1 MDKLRNL
8 QNKPTP
14 KKKNKIFIKRAK
26 KPKVVTEDSEA
37 TAKEGVESGTKTNVT
52 TQTNKKRVIQITN
65 NTKNFDPSDFLKKIN
80 PSMLLFLKN
89 KNLEPIIQESKELSE
104 HSIVEDTVI
113 PKTAQK
119 TNEGKSPPSEP
130 ETKKEPRAKKNKTIR
145 DKTRKIISKRP
156 DPEINLDDF
165 DIDSVSEY
173 VIEGK
178 KIKDRLAKKKEKVT
192 LKASSYHLNNS
203 KKFVDF
209 IEKLFNK
216 YKLEVQKVD
225 NDQNCKKLNEKKRT
239 GKFSLLMHQKLVRDY
254 LNTYTPY
261 RGLFLYFGLGAGKT
275 CSSIAIAEGLK
286 DYHKIVVMTPASLKQ
301 NYINELKFCG
311 DDMYK
316 KNQFWQFI
324 STTRESTEEAVIST
338 VLNLP
343 LKFIRRN
350 NGAWLV
356 DTKRETNYGQL
367 TPQEKDS
374 LEKQINKMIFN
385 KYQFINYNGLREDA
399 MQLIESQGEQNGGNF
414 FNNKVVIIDEVH
426 NLISR
431 IVNKMGKNDSISIR
445 LYKLLMDAENC
456 KIVFLSGTPIIN
468 YPNEIGIFY
477 NILRGYIKT
486 YSLNLDTSKLKG
498 KIVNKEFIYKILKN
512 YDINYIEFK
521 PQLNNLLTI
530 TYNPFNFI
538 NRYNTSGASSG
549 VKKKTDKEFTK
560 NNNFLKK
567 IILVLKSK
575 GLTVM
580 GKPKLTKHKCLP
592 DDIEVFTKTFINE
605 TTNDIKNTIQFQK
618 RILGL
623 TSYFKSADEKLLPK
637 FNSEEDIILER
648 IVMSDYQLGIYEA
661 ARSVERK
668 EESRNARK
676 RKGNQVSNVYKE
688 TTSTYRIFSRAFCNF
703 VFPDTIR
710 RPMPREQNLV
720 ANVGEKKS
728 DTTEKPTNIT
738 SPVEDDIKEQLA
750 QKEDF
755 NEHNLDNIDKENP
768 EPDSSKIKVDDNKYE
783 IRIIKALNQ
792 LSENSESLLTGEN
805 LQMYSPKFYR
815 ILENVSKSENFG
827 THLIYSNF
835 RTLEGIGILKIV
847 LEANGFV
854 EFKIEK
860 IVKGGASKYY
870 ITSSIDDLRTK
881 PSFALYTGTESTE
894 IKEYT
899 RLCFNS
905 EWDASKLPSTIISQ
919 LESIHPNNHFG
930 EVIKCFMITS
940 SGAEGINLKNTRFVH
955 IVEPY
960 WHPVR
965 EEQVIGRAVRIC
977 SHEALPDENNNRS
990 VKVFKYLTVFSQEQ
1004 LYGKPNSEK
1013 KEERKPKVST
1023 ELKLKDVSKYFKD
1036 EKGQPLIITSDQA
1049 LNETS
1054 GMKKKINQ
1062 NILSAIRSSSID
1074 CKIYNKKGTEEFS
1087 QCFVLDDAGEGYL
1100 YNPALT
1106 SDETDAERKINI
1118 KKATV
1123 KAKIINLKNSEG
1135 TKYKAIWIPIT
1146 KNNPVGNIFN
1156 YQEWLDNSKKI
1167 RGIEPVASNI
1177 HVSKLK

>member
-1 MDKLRNL
+1 MEKLRNL
-8 QNKPTP
+8 RNKPTP
-14 KKKNKIFIKRAK
+14 KKKGKIYIKTGRKPNAPRTRNTEQAPRKEPETKDQRNDNTGNKRKM
-26 KPKVVTEDSEA
+26 
-37 TAKEGVESGTKTNVT
+37 
-52 TQTNKKRVIQITN
+52 IQIVKKTQ
-65 NTKNFDPSDFLKKIN
+65 NFDPSDFLQKIN
-80 PSMLLFLKN
+80 PSMLVFLN
-89 KNLEPIIQESKELSE
+89 KQNLEPIVQEDVSNKKTPEPNVTGDAIIPTTIDKATSDE
-104 HSIVEDTVI
+104 PVPVVEKVAEEKKQPTARK
-113 PKTAQK
+113 PKTM
-119 TNEGKSPPSEP
+119 
-130 ETKKEPRAKKNKTIR
+130 R
-145 DKTRKIISKRP
+145 DKTRKIVSRRP
-156 DPEINLDDF
+156 NPEINLDDYN
-165 DIDSVSEY
+165 IESVDDFI
-173 VIEGK
+173 IEGR
-178 KIKDRLAKKKEKVT
+178 KIKDRLPIKKQKII

-203 KKFVDF
+203 KKFVNF

-216 YKLEVQKVD
+216 YKLEAQKTDD
-225 NDQNCKKLNEKKRT
+225 NQSCQKLNEKKRS
-239 GKFSLLMHQKLVRDY
+239 GKFTLLLHQKLVRDY

-324 STTRESTEEAVIST
+324 TTTRESQEEAILST

-356 DTKRETNYGQL
+356 DTKRESNYNQL
-367 TPQEKDS
+367 SEQEKIT

-399 MQLIESQGEQNGGNF
+399 MQLIESQGEGNGGNF
-414 FNNKVVIIDEVH
+414 FNNKVIIIDEVH

-468 YPNEIGIFY
+468 YPNEIAIFY

-486 YSLNLDTSKLKG
+486 YSFNLNTSKLKG
-498 KIVNKEFIYKILKN
+498 KIVNKDYIKKILKN
-512 YDINYIEFK
+512 NDIDYIEFK
-521 PQLNNLLTI
+521 PQLNNLLTV
-530 TYNPFNFI
+530 TQNPFNFV
-538 NRYNTSGASSG
+538 NRYNTNGNLNGVQKKRNSDFSSS
-549 VKKKTDKEFTK
+549 
-560 NNNFLKK
+560 NNFIKK

-575 GLTVM
+575 GIMVE
-580 GKPKLTKHKCLP
+580 GKPRLTKHKCLP
-592 DDIEVFTKTFINE
+592 DDIEVFTNTFIDS
-605 TTNDIKNTIQFQK
+605 TTNEIKNSIQFQK

-623 TSYFKSADEKLLPK
+623 TSHFKSADEKLLPK
-637 FNSEEDIILER
+637 FNPDEDIILER
-648 IVMSDYQLGIYEA
+648 VVMSDYQLGIYEA
-661 ARSVERK
+661 ARIVERK
-668 EESRNARK
+668 EETRNARK
-676 RKGNQVSNVYKE
+676 RKGNQVSNVYQE

-720 ANVGEKKS
+720 ATVAEEKK
-728 DTTEKPTNIT
+728 ENTNLT
-738 SPVEDDIKEQLA
+738 SPVTDEIKEQLA
-750 QKEDF
+750 QKNDL
-755 NEHNLDNIDKENP
+755 NEHNLDNVNAE
-768 EPDSSKIKVDDNKYE
+768 EPDTDSSKIKVDDNKYE
-783 IRIIKALNQ
+783 IRIMKALKE
-792 LSENSESLLTGEN
+792 LSDNSEALLTGEN
-805 LQMYSPKFYR
+805 LQTYSPKFYR
-815 ILENVSKSENFG
+815 ILENISKSEHFG

-835 RTLEGIGILKIV
+835 RTLEGIGIFKIV

-860 IVKGGASKYY
+860 VDGVYR
-870 ITSSIDDLRTK
+870 ITTPIEELRQK
-881 PSFALYTGTESTE
+881 PAFALYTGTESTE

-905 EWDASKLPSTIISQ
+905 EWDPSKLPESILSTLQ
-919 LESIHPNNHFG
+919 SIHPNNYFG

-955 IVEPY
+955 LVEPY

-977 SHEALPDENNNRS
+977 SHEALPDENDNRS
-990 VKVFKYLTVFSQEQ
+990 VKVFKYLTVFSEEQ
-1004 LYGKPNSEK
+1004 LYGKPDSER

-1023 ELKLKDVSKYFKD
+1023 ELKLKDVSKYYKD
-1036 EKGQPLIITSDQA
+1036 NKGQPLILTSDQA
-1049 LNETS
+1049 LNEIS
-1054 GMKKKINQ
+1054 MMKKQINQ
-1062 NILSAIRSSSID
+1062 NILNAIRSSSID
-1074 CKIYNKKGTEEFS
+1074 CKIYNKKGTQEYS
-1087 QCFVLDDAGEGYL
+1087 QCFVLDDTGEGYL
-1100 YNPALT
+1100 YNPSLT
-1106 SDETDAERKINI
+1106 NDETDAERKINI
-1118 KKATV
+1118 QKKRV
-1123 KAKIINLKNSEG
+1123 KAKIINLRSKDG
-1135 TKYKAIWIPIT
+1135 TKYKAIWIPLT
-1146 KNNPVGNIFN
+1146 KTNPVGNIYK
-1156 YQEWLDNSKKI
+1156 YQEWIDNNKKI
-1167 RGIEPVASNI
+1167 RGIDPVGTNI

>member
-14 KKKNKIFIKRAK
+14 KKRNKIFIKKAK
-26 KPKVVTEDSEA
+26 KPRAVKSDKPDDVTQEGKEPKPDSDIPE
-37 TAKEGVESGTKTNVT
+37 
-52 TQTNKKRVIQITN
+52 QTNKKRVVKITDK
-65 NTKNFDPSDFLKKIN
+65 TGNFDPSDFLKQIN

-89 KNLEPIIQESKELSE
+89 KNLEPIVQEEAESKKAPEPSVIGD
-104 HSIVEDTVI
+104 SVI
-113 PKTAQK
+113 PETTDEQS
-119 TNEGKSPPSEP
+119 KSGEQNKPSEP
-130 ETKKEPRAKKNKTIR
+130 EAKKETRPKKTKTMR
-145 DKTRKIISKRP
+145 DKTRKIISRRP

-165 DIDSVSEY
+165 DIDSVDDFI
-173 VIEGK
+173 IEGK
-178 KIKDRLAKKKEKVT
+178 KIKDRLPVKKEKII

-216 YKLEVQKVD
+216 YKLEAQKVD
-225 NDQNCKKLNEKKRT
+225 DDQNCSKLNEKKKS
-239 GKFSLLMHQKLVRDY
+239 GKFSLLLHQKLVRDY

-324 STTRESTEEAVIST
+324 STTRESTEEAVLST

-343 LKFIRRN
+343 IKFIRKN

-367 TPQEKDS
+367 TPQEKES

-399 MQLIESQGEQNGGNF
+399 MQLIESQGQQNGGNF

-538 NRYNTSGASSG
+538 NRYNTSGASAG
-549 VKKKTDKEFTK
+549 VQKKRDQEFTSNK
-560 NNNFLKK
+560 NFLKK

-575 GLTVM
+575 GLTVI
-580 GKPKLTKHKCLP
+580 GKPRLTKHKCLP
-592 DDIEVFTKTFINE
+592 DDIEVFTKTFIDESTNE
-605 TTNDIKNTIQFQK
+605 IKNKIQFQK

-623 TSYFKSADEKLLPK
+623 TSHFKSADEKLLPK
-637 FNSEEDIILER
+637 FNPEEDIILER
-648 IVMSDYQLGIYEA
+648 VVMSDYQLGIYEA
-661 ARSVERK
+661 ARIVERK

-720 ANVGEKKS
+720 A
-728 DTTEKPTNIT
+728 
-738 SPVEDDIKEQLA
+738 
-750 QKEDF
+750 
-755 NEHNLDNIDKENP
+755 
-768 EPDSSKIKVDDNKYE
+768 
-783 IRIIKALNQ
+783 
-792 LSENSESLLTGEN
+792 
-805 LQMYSPKFYR
+805 
-815 ILENVSKSENFG
+815 
-827 THLIYSNF
+827 
-835 RTLEGIGILKIV
+835 
-847 LEANGFV
+847 
-854 EFKIEK
+854 
-860 IVKGGASKYY
+860 
-870 ITSSIDDLRTK
+870 
-881 PSFALYTGTESTE
+881 
-894 IKEYT
+894 
-899 RLCFNS
+899 
-905 EWDASKLPSTIISQ
+905 
-919 LESIHPNNHFG
+919 
-930 EVIKCFMITS
+930 
-940 SGAEGINLKNTRFVH
+940 
-955 IVEPY
+955 
-960 WHPVR
+960 
-965 EEQVIGRAVRIC
+965 
-977 SHEALPDENNNRS
+977 
-990 VKVFKYLTVFSQEQ
+990 TV
-1004 LYGKPNSEK
+1004 SEK
-1013 KEERKPKVST
+1013 K
-1023 ELKLKDVSKYFKD
+1023 
-1036 EKGQPLIITSDQA
+1036 
-1049 LNETS
+1049 
-1054 GMKKKINQ
+1054 
-1062 NILSAIRSSSID
+1062 
-1074 CKIYNKKGTEEFS
+1074 
-1087 QCFVLDDAGEGYL
+1087 
-1100 YNPALT
+1100 
-1106 SDETDAERKINI
+1106 
-1118 KKATV
+1118 
-1123 KAKIINLKNSEG
+1123 
-1135 TKYKAIWIPIT
+1135 
-1146 KNNPVGNIFN
+1146 
-1156 YQEWLDNSKKI
+1156 
-1167 RGIEPVASNI
+1167 
-1177 HVSKLK
+1177 